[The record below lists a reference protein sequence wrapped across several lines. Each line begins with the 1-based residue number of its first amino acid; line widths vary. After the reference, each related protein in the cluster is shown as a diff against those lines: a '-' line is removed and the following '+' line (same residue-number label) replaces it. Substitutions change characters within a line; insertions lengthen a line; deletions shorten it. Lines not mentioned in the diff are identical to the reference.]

1 MYNTHL
7 IWQQVLQEWYL
18 LAGKPNLLYKYLDKG
33 IYNYATPL
41 DPSLLTKIK
50 RQLSWFNNTAYLI
63 PVTRALCDNIVL
75 YSYIKYNPLTILPSV
90 N

>member
-33 IYNYATPL
+33 IRNYATPL
-41 DPSLLTKIK
+41 DPSLLAEIE
-50 RQLSWFNNTAYLI
+50 RQLS
-63 PVTRALCDNIVL
+63 
-75 YSYIKYNPLTILPSV
+75 
-90 N
+90 